1 MYTFLVIILF
11 GDFMSETNQKII
23 DVINAIKPFLNS
35 EGGDI
40 QFIKYEDNYV
50 YVKLL
55 GACTNCEYSSFDLNG
70 SILDAI
76 KDEVPEVKGV
86 INVEI

>member
-1 MYTFLVIILF
+1 MDENV
-11 GDFMSETNQKII
+11 QKII
-23 DVINAIKPFLNS
+23 DVLNGIRPFLES
-35 EGGDI
+35 EGGNI
-40 QFIKYEDNYV
+40 EFIKFEDDYV
-50 YVKLL
+50 YIKLL

-76 KDEVPEVKGV
+76 KTEVPNVKGI